1 MAYPIEDKLV
11 VAVASSALFD
21 LSQPDEVFRTQG
33 EEAYREHQRS
43 HEHELLPAGVAYPF
57 VKRLL
62 SLNGKDPHDRPV
74 EVVLLSRNDPD
85 TGMRVMRSIE
95 ALDLGIER
103 AVFTSGRAPWPFL
116 PSFNASLFLTAVRDD
131 VREALQLGHPAGCVL
146 HGNVHDDAD
155 AELRI
160 AFDFDGVL
168 ADDAA
173 ERVYQEEGLERFQET
188 EKARA
193 SEALNPGPLKR
204 LLDGLSA
211 VQRLEKARR
220 ELDPDYVPRL
230 RTAIVTARS
239 APALERVVT
248 TLRSWNLRVDQSFF
262 LGGMDKRRV
271 LDVWHPHI
279 FFDDQM
285 SHAGPASAS
294 TPSVHVPFG
303 IAGMRNVPAA

>member
-1 MAYPIEDKLV
+1 MAYDIDGKLV

-21 LSQPDEVFRTQG
+21 LAQPDQVFRSSG
-33 EEAYREHQRS
+33 EDAYRSHQRE
-43 HEHELLPAGVAYPF
+43 HEHEPLPAGVAYPF

-62 SLNGKDPHDRPV
+62 SLNGKDPSDRPV

-95 ALDLGIER
+95 ALGLDITR

-116 PSFNASLFLTAVRDD
+116 PSFNASLFLTAVHED
-131 VREALQLGHPAGCVL
+131 VREALELGHPAGCVL
-146 HGNVHDDAD
+146 HSAVHDDTD
-155 AELRI
+155 PELRI

-168 ADDAA
+168 ADDEA
-173 ERVYQEEGLERFQET
+173 ERVFQEEGLERFQEN

-193 SEALNPGPLKR
+193 SQALHPGPLKR
-204 LLDGLSA
+204 LLEGLAA
-211 VQRLEKARR
+211 VQNIEKERCR
-220 ELDPDYVPRL
+220 QDPAYRPRL

-248 TLRSWNLRVDQSFF
+248 TLRCWDLRVDQSFF
-262 LGGMDKRRV
+262 LGGMDKRRI
-271 LDVWHPHI
+271 LDVWRPHI

-285 SHAGPASAS
+285 AHAVPASAS

-303 IAGMRNVPAA
+303 IAGRKIPAAE

>member
-1 MAYPIEDKLV
+1 MAFPIEEKLV
-11 VAVASSALFD
+11 IAVSSSALFD
-21 LSQPDEVFRTQG
+21 LSEPDRVFRTQG
-33 EEAYREHQRS
+33 EDAYRAYQRT
-43 HEHELLPAGVAYPF
+43 HEHEPLPAGVAFPF

-62 SLNGKDPHDRPV
+62 SLNGIEASDRPV

-95 ALDLGIER
+95 ALSLDITR
-103 AVFTSGRAPWPFL
+103 AVFTSGRAPWPYL
-116 PSFNASLFLTAVRDD
+116 PSFNASLFLTAVRED
-131 VREALQLGHPAGCVL
+131 VHEALELGHPAGCVL
-146 HGNVHDDAD
+146 HGDIRDDSD

-173 ERVYQEEGLERFQET
+173 ERVYQEEGLARFQES
-188 EKARA
+188 EKASA
-193 SEALNPGPLKR
+193 SVALSPGPLKR
-204 LLDGLSA
+204 LLEGLSA
-211 VQRLEKARR
+211 VQRLEQDRR
-220 ELDPDYVPRL
+220 TKDPSYVPRL

-239 APALERVVT
+239 APAFERVVT
-248 TLRSWNLRVDQSFF
+248 TLRSWNLRVDHSFF
-262 LGGMDKRRV
+262 LGGMDKRRI

-303 IAGMRNVPAA
+303 VAGRRSLPSD

>member
-1 MAYPIEDKLV
+1 MAVSLDGKLV

-21 LSQPDEVFRTQG
+21 LSRPDAVFRAEG
-33 EEAYREHQRS
+33 EEAYRRFQRE
-43 HEHELLPAGVAYPF
+43 HEHEPLPPGVAYPF
-57 VKRLL
+57 VRRLL
-62 SLNGKDPHDRPV
+62 SLNGEDPADRPV

-85 TGMRVMRSIE
+85 TGMRVMRSMQ
-95 ALDLGIER
+95 ALGLGIER

-116 PSFNASLFLTAVRDD
+116 PSFNASLFLTAVRED
-131 VREALQLGHPAGCVL
+131 VREALELGHAAGCVL
-146 HGNVHDDAD
+146 HGDIRDDD
-155 AELRI
+155 EAELRV

-173 ERVYQEEGLERFQET
+173 EKVYQSEGLEGFQRNER
-188 EKARA
+188 EHAG
-193 SEALNPGPLKR
+193 EALNPGPLKR
-204 LLDGLSA
+204 LLEGLSA
-211 VQRLEKARR
+211 VQQLERLRR
-220 ELDPDYVPRL
+220 GRDPSYSPRL

-239 APALERVVT
+239 APAVERVVT
-248 TLRSWNLRVDQSFF
+248 TLRSWDLRVDQSFF

-271 LDVWHPHI
+271 LEVWRPHI

-303 IAGMRNVPAA
+303 IAGARGA